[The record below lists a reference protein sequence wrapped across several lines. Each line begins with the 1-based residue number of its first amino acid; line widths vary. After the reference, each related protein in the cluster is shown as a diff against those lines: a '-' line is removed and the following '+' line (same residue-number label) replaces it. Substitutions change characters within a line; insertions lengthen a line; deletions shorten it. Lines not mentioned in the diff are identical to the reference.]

1 VLEAANMPAVLI
13 EMGYLTGAQQA
24 RLLQSAEFQTTF
36 TQAVFDALLQ
46 FRDRLSAGGSA
57 R

>member
-1 VLEAANMPAVLI
+1 
-13 EMGYLTGAQQA
+13 MGYLTGAQQA
-24 RLLQSAEFQTTF
+24 QLLQSAEFQTTF

-46 FRDRLSAGGSA
+46 FRERLTASGGS